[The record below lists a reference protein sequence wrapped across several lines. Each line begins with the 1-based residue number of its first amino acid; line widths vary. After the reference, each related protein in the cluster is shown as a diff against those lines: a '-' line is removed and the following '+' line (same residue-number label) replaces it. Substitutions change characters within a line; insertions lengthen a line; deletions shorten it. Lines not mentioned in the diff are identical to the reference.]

1 LIATSVAVHLD
12 DLVLAEHAAAL
23 VDQVDHHLGP
33 APAVQRAGGRERAG
47 VVVEDPDLDRL
58 PLRVGGRG
66 RHRDERDG
74 RDEDQRQDDACG
86 LHAAMTSCERRKVA
100 VT

>member
-1 LIATSVAVHLD
+1 MLVGA
-12 DLVLAEHAAAL
+12 LVLLSGPQQPARAQPQTIKIGILFDQTGPFSAAGSL
-23 VDQVDHHLGP
+23 NGW
-33 APAVQRAGGRERAG
+33 
-47 VVVEDPDLDRL
+47 
-58 PLRVGGRG
+58 RG
-66 RHRDERDG
+66 TKMIIDYVNERDG